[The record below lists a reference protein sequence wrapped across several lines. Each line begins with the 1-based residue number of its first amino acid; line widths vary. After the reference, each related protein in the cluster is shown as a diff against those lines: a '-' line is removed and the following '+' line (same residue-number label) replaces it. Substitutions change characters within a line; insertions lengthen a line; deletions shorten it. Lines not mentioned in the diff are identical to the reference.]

1 MGTRMRPTHGG
12 ASFLTTP
19 VATDEVFA
27 PEVFDGQQRMMAD
40 TACAF
45 VHGEVRP
52 LAGRIAMQEPGL
64 LRSLVQTAGTLGLL
78 SADVPEEYGGL
89 GAGLTVSAILAD
101 YLAGE
106 ASFGVAWGVHTTV
119 GTLPIIFYGTAEQK
133 ARWLPGMATGALV
146 GAYALTEPG
155 AGSDAMGIKTRATR
169 DGDSYVLNGQKQWI
183 SNAGFADVM
192 VAFAKVDETQHTAF
206 LHRAL

>member
-1 MGTRMRPTHGG
+1 MCKPEGHGG

-19 VATDEVFA
+19 VASDEVFA
-27 PEVFDGQQRMMAD
+27 PEGFDDEQRMMAD
-40 TACAF
+40 TARAF
-45 VHGEVRP
+45 VHGEVMP
-52 LAGRIAMQEPGL
+52 LGERLEVQEPGL
-64 LRSLVQTAGTLGLL
+64 MRTLVEKAGALGLL
-78 SADVPEEYGGL
+78 SADIPEEYGGL
-89 GAGLTVSAILAD
+89 SAGLTVSAILAD

-119 GTLPIIFYGTAEQK
+119 GTLPILYYGTPEQK
-133 ARWLPGMATGALV
+133 QRWLPGMATGATV

-169 DGDSYVLNGQKQWI
+169 DGDSYILNGQKQWI